1 MTITKV
7 EAYDPGKITG
17 YALGAFDEET
27 PLELVDAGALTYE
40 DIKELRYVEFPI
52 YNYCVVERFDLA
64 DNDFKADLTGVRVEG
79 MIDMLNFPHGKVV
92 WRSRTKKEQVPD
104 VVLREHGLWQTGGEV
119 DWEDGR
125 DANDAIIHLLGFVAF
140 DLRHI
145 PTLRKYFKP
154 NYGKAELRA

>member
-1 MTITKV
+1 MTTTYV

-27 PLELVDAGALTYE
+27 PLGLVDTGALTYE
-40 DIKELRYVEFPI
+40 AVKKLRYTESPV

-64 DNDFKADLTGVRVEG
+64 NNDFKADLTGVRVEG
-79 MIDMLNFPHGKVV
+79 MLDMLNFPHGKIV
-92 WRSRTKKEQVPD
+92 WRSRTKKEQVSD
-104 VVLREHGLWQTGGEV
+104 EILKEHGLWQTGSDV

-140 DLRHI
+140 DLRHV
-145 PTLRKYFKP
+145 PTLKKYFKP
-154 NYGKAELRA
+154 DYGKVVLRA